1 MGNDGCLYAV
11 PHHSRQVLCFN
22 TRNETTQ
29 LVGNDLGPGT
39 RKWLAPALGQDGC
52 IYSLP
57 NTANRILKIDP
68 AHMGIFKESYAI
80 GGITDSPVNKPD
92 RLGYDVYATALA
104 KAVQP
109 VEKPTNSYCVGLIAS
124 CGSGKTTL
132 WNEVIN
138 ALKREQHEKEE
149 AWRQTTGNHEATS
162 KSSDDDTQSDQ
173 KLIKGYDNVFM
184 DAFSSLC
191 KIIEKIVNT
200 WPYGQ
205 AQYDRLLTY
214 DPYSETEDRERQELN
229 EKIATTAAG
238 LCLLWSIYI
247 LLYLIYR
254 LFHFFVLRT
263 FRIITTV
270 NLLTVVQAD
279 TELVGDDLT
288 LGGEKWSS
296 GVVAQDGC
304 MYFIPAR
311 ATRIL
316 KFDPASGHTS
326 LVGDDL
332 GDDPWKWRSCVL
344 GRDGCIYG
352 IPYDGQQLL
361 KFNPATETS
370 QLVGG
375 VPEGGKGKWL
385 GAALGF
391 DGYIYGIPHN
401 ARCVL
406 KYDPVYNRTKFL
418 NIDGNCGSTL
428 AKWNGF
434 VAADDGCLYGIPHD
448 ATRILKIDLK
458 TESTTLVGGVLGK
471 EDLKLGVSIIGKDG
485 CVYGIPYHSK
495 RVLKFD
501 PKEFDCRGE
510 NHNTYETYD
519 NNPNEFDAGVTIID
533 AADHGDKEFKW
544 KGAGIGKE
552 GNIYCIPHNASH
564 VLKIDTS
571 HQKATLVG
579 RAQKSD
585 GGSWSGALTGPDGL
599 IYGIPFNANRII
611 KIEPGGRVTGMRSIG
626 RICSYFS
633 DLHNTSFAFKENPD
647 NVYLGRRI
655 WGVLS
660 GKIPLLSPDNMASQ
674 HPKILLFPMIR
685 TLFLRAVRFVFVIP
699 SKIHTNFSSCLKSE
713 RIAPKRKDV
722 KYLFVS
728 FNAWNYS
735 GTEALWASLMDNLWS
750 AIEDEVGFKQVM
762 QHRKSV
768 ILSNEKKGNTFE
780 ETQKIRDMALYDHYM
795 STLRAGIIL
804 VIGALTLCSVF
815 FLPVV
820 QKRYQIL
827 AGSVIS
833 TVSIIPAIGIIM
845 EVYTIIR
852 PGLKEFKKIRKISSS
867 KGTSFQYKD
876 FHKTIGFMGE
886 VKKEFEYLI
895 DFLKFYRGNDGR
907 NLRLQ
912 VCIDDLDRTGTEIT
926 MAVLQAVILFLV
938 DGPITCW
945 LPVDSRIVTASI
957 ESHFKGVFD
966 NAGMSGHEYLN
977 KIIQLPFALPNLD
990 DKVKVS
996 YCERVIDADELNVHK
1011 VYDRLVKL
1019 RGLNEYLQKKLPP
1032 LPMYSN
1038 MRTENEGLI
1047 ILADTAKA
1055 MNNLQKDQSLKI
1067 REISSSLIESIKA
1080 SLKDRPGSAHK
1091 KEKEEFLSALSES
1104 TRMIK
1109 LEMERQHINI
1119 RPEEIPNI
1127 RPEKDIAMEEPD
1139 IFIVENNI
1147 GNKIFTYNLTL
1158 SEREV
1163 EYGLTASDTDSD
1175 TDSEINQEQPSEK
1188 VVISSL
1194 GYKPMMDEQERSWIN
1209 MYAHFLDRS
1218 PRKMNRIIAV
1228 YTVSRHIANT
1238 SQKKYPDGQVPKHFL
1253 QKLFKFLLLVE
1264 QWPFRM
1270 ALLIKVATDVIQYN
1284 KWLKQM
1290 KFKEEKYSRDEEQS
1304 NQLSSETDQIVSDSF
1319 LRLYDI
1325 CIKDKSD
1332 ENFKALYNKL
1342 SLISVYRS
1350 VEVHQSTCILP
1361 KSKEYSSM
1369 DSDPI
1374 VFRRLLC
1381 GFLTLSDS
1389 CCLGDDV
1396 ELGLSDLVSLE
1407 NKLFSLSN
1415 YAFNLPG
1422 GLTERVDYYNDACPS
1437 HEVKVKGFDEIKV
1450 KGFDEAK
1457 EKFEM

>member
-1 MGNDGCLYAV
+1 
-11 PHHSRQVLCFN
+11 
-22 TRNETTQ
+22 
-29 LVGNDLGPGT
+29 
-39 RKWLAPALGQDGC
+39 
-52 IYSLP
+52 
-57 NTANRILKIDP
+57 
-68 AHMGIFKESYAI
+68 
-80 GGITDSPVNKPD
+80 
-92 RLGYDVYATALA
+92 
-104 KAVQP
+104 
-109 VEKPTNSYCVGLIAS
+109 
-124 CGSGKTTL
+124 
-132 WNEVIN
+132 
-138 ALKREQHEKEE
+138 
-149 AWRQTTGNHEATS
+149 
-162 KSSDDDTQSDQ
+162 
-173 KLIKGYDNVFM
+173 
-184 DAFSSLC
+184 
-191 KIIEKIVNT
+191 
-200 WPYGQ
+200 
-205 AQYDRLLTY
+205 
-214 DPYSETEDRERQELN
+214 
-229 EKIATTAAG
+229 
-238 LCLLWSIYI
+238 
-247 LLYLIYR
+247 
-254 LFHFFVLRT
+254 
-263 FRIITTV
+263 
-270 NLLTVVQAD
+270 
-279 TELVGDDLT
+279 
-288 LGGEKWSS
+288 
-296 GVVAQDGC
+296 

-332 GDDPWKWRSCVL
+332 GDDPWKWLSCVI
-344 GRDGCIYG
+344 GQDGCIYG

-385 GAALGF
+385 GAALGY
-391 DGYIYGIPHN
+391 DGCIYGTPHN
-401 ARCVL
+401 ANYVL
-406 KYDPVYNRTKFL
+406 KYDPVKNVTKFL

-434 VAADDGCLYGIPHD
+434 VTTDDGCLYGIPHD

-485 CVYGIPYHSK
+485 CVYGIPFHSK

-533 AADHGDKEFKW
+533 AVDHGDKDFKW
-544 KGAGIGKE
+544 KGAGIGNE

-564 VLKIDTS
+564 VLKINTS
-571 HQKATLVG
+571 YQKATLVG

-585 GGSWSGALTGPDGL
+585 GGNWSGALTGLDGL

-626 RICSYFS
+626 RICSYIS
-633 DLHNTSFAFKENPD
+633 DLHNTTFAFKENPD
-647 NVYLGRRI
+647 NVYLGGRI

-660 GKIPLLSPDNMASQ
+660 GKLPLLSPDNMASQ
-674 HPKILLFPMIR
+674 HPKALLCPMIR
-685 TLFLRAVRFVFVIP
+685 ALFLRAVRFLFVIP

-713 RIAPKRKDV
+713 KIAPKRKDV

-728 FNAWNYS
+728 FNAWNHS
-735 GTEALWASLMDNLWS
+735 GTETLWASLMDSLWS
-750 AIEDEVGFKQVM
+750 TIEDEVGFKQVM

-768 ILSNEKKGNTFE
+768 ILSNDEKGNTFE

-795 STLRAGIIL
+795 STLRAGIIF
-804 VIGALTLCSVF
+804 VIGALTLCFMF
-815 FLPVV
+815 FIPGL
-820 QKRYQIL
+820 QKRYKIL
-827 AGSVIS
+827 VGSVIS

-845 EVYTIIR
+845 EVYTNIR

-867 KGTSFQYKD
+867 KGTSFQHKD
-876 FHKTIGFMGE
+876 FTKNIGFMGE

-912 VCIDDLDRTGTEIT
+912 VCIDDLDRSGTEIT

-996 YCERVIDADELNVHK
+996 YCERVIDADELNAHK

-1019 RGLNEYLQKKLPP
+1019 RGQNEYLQKKLPP

-1047 ILADTAKA
+1047 ILADTATA

-1067 REISSSLIESIKA
+1067 REISSSLIGSFKA

-1091 KEKEEFLSALSES
+1091 NEKEEFLSALSES

-1109 LEMERQHINI
+1109 LEMEKQHINI
-1119 RPEEIPNI
+1119 KRGEIPNI
-1127 RPEKDIAMEEPD
+1127 TSEKDITMEEPPYVHD
-1139 IFIVENNI
+1139 VNKAEWMIDESKSAGTTWCEDAI
-1147 GNKIFTYNLTL
+1147 GSNIFTYNLTA
-1158 SEREV
+1158 SERED

-1175 TDSEINQEQPSEK
+1175 TDSEINQEQPPEK

-1194 GYKPMMDEQERSWIN
+1194 GYKPIMDEQERSWIK
-1209 MYAHFLDRS
+1209 MYANFLDKS
-1218 PRKMNRIIAV
+1218 PRKMNRIISV
-1228 YTVSRHIANT
+1228 YTVSRHIANA
-1238 SQKKYPDGQVPKHFL
+1238 SQKKYPDRQVPKHFL

-1284 KWLKQM
+1284 EWLKQM
-1290 KFKEEKYSRDEEQS
+1290 KLKEEKYGKDEEQS
-1304 NQLSSETDQIVSDSF
+1304 NELNSATDQIVSDSF
-1319 LRLYDI
+1319 LRLYGI
-1325 CIKDKSD
+1325 FIKDKVD

-1350 VEVHQSTCILP
+1350 VEVHQSTCKLP
-1361 KSKEYSSM
+1361 KAKEYSSM

-1381 GFLTLSDS
+1381 GFLTLNDS

-1422 GLTERVDYYNDACPS
+1422 GLTEMVDYYNYACPS
-1437 HEVKVKGFDEIKV
+1437 HEVKVQSFDE
-1450 KGFDEAK
+1450 GNP
-1457 EKFEM
+1457 FEMSRHIF